1 MVATYS
7 FVPSSTYRFNGVHN
21 ENVTTFLKEQ
31 LVEKYKDQF
40 SKRVIHS

>member
-7 FVPSSTYRFNGVHN
+7 FVPSSTYRYNAVHN